1 MGTPAKDRKA
11 QERDRMRSFG
21 FKRFESWVHPDDF
34 EKVSALEPSYDAS
47 VGSAIAV
54 KAIRPA
60 SAAPFFTIWEQT
72 SQRGQPIETLEPDGA

>member
-34 EKVSALEPSYDAS
+34 EKVSALVAKLRRKRT
-47 VGSAIAV
+47 ALN
-54 KAIRPA
+54 
-60 SAAPFFTIWEQT
+60 T
-72 SQRGQPIETLEPDGA
+72 